1 MTYHNIDTNEA
12 IALCLK
18 HYPGKNDTEFD
29 SHYGPEAAPS
39 AKEAVNNI
47 LREAIKIEPDWSQLS
62 LNEAGDYVASVMHD
76 RHPELTNKA
85 LECIGN
91 YYTYLMR

>member
-47 LREAIKIEPDWSQLS
+47 LREAIKIEPDGVNCPSTKLATTLRRS
-62 LNEAGDYVASVMHD
+62 CMTDILN
-76 RHPELTNKA
+76 
-85 LECIGN
+85 
-91 YYTYLMR
+91 